1 MAVISQ
7 VYGREVLDSRGNP
20 TVEVE
25 VQLESGHSG
34 RAIVPSGASTGTFE
48 ALELRDGES
57 RYLGKGVKKAVENV
71 NAVIAPALLGVNG
84 LDQLLVDNT
93 MLTLD
98 GSDNK
103 NVLGANAIL
112 GVSMAVARAAAD
124 AVGLPLYSYL
134 GGVFA
139 HKMPVPMMNIIN
151 GGEHADNSV
160 DFQEFMIMPV
170 GAKDMKQAIQI
181 GAEVFHQLKKE
192 LLAKGFATSVGDEG
206 GFAPNL
212 STNEE
217 AISIIMDAIVNAG
230 YKPKEDVV
238 LALDVA
244 ANELFNAKE
253 NKYYLEGEGV
263 SKTSEEMVD
272 YYEYL
277 IQKYPIVS
285 IEDGLAEDD
294 WPGWKMFTDR
304 LGSKVQIVGDDLFV
318 TNSQRLKKGI
328 DDGVANAILIKVN
341 QIGSV
346 SETMEAINMA
356 HRAGYNSVISHRSGE
371 SEDTFIADLAVAT
384 NAGQIKT
391 GSLSRTDRIAKYNQL
406 IRINDGL
413 GTVAVYEKPLIGT
426 KES

>member
-1 MAVISQ
+1 MTVISQ
-7 VYGREVLDSRGNP
+7 VLGREVLDSRGNP

-25 VQLESGHSG
+25 VRTKSGHFG

-48 ALELRDGES
+48 ALELRDGDK
-57 RYLGKGVKKAVENV
+57 RYLGKGVQKAVANV
-71 NAVIAPALLGVNG
+71 NTVIAPALEGISV

-103 NVLGANAIL
+103 NLLGANAIL
-112 GVSMAVARAAAD
+112 GVSMAVARAGAE
-124 AVGLPLYSYL
+124 AVGLPLFAYL

-160 DFQEFMIMPV
+160 DFQEFMIMPI
-170 GAKDMKQAIQI
+170 GAKDIQHAIQM

-192 LLAKGFATSVGDEG
+192 LHSKGFATSVGDEG

-217 AISIIMDAIVNAG
+217 AIIIIMDAIKNAG
-230 YKPKEDVV
+230 YKPETDIVI
-238 LALDVA
+238 ALDVA
-244 ANELFNAKE
+244 ANELFNKKDNVYE
-253 NKYYLEGEGV
+253 LGGEGV
-263 SKTSEEMVD
+263 VKTSQELVD

-277 IQKYPIVS
+277 AKKYPIVS

-294 WPGWKMFTDR
+294 WAGWKLFTDR
-304 LGSKVQIVGDDLFV
+304 LGKTMQIVGDDLFV
-318 TNSQRLKKGI
+318 TNSERLKKGI
-328 DDGVANAILIKVN
+328 DDGIANAILIKVN
-341 QIGSV
+341 QIGTV
-346 SETMEAINMA
+346 SETMDAINMA

-406 IRINDGL
+406 LRINDTL
-413 GTVAVYEKPLIGT
+413 GDIAAFERPLIG
-426 KES
+426 SAS